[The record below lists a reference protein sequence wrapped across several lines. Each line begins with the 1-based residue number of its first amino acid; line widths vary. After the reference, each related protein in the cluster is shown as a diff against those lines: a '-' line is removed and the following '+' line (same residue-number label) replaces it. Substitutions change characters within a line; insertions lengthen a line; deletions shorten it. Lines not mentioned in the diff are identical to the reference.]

1 MVFGWSSSKP
11 AQPVAPAAPN
21 FEDQFAYCIRVKF
34 SFEDF
39 HFDLI

>member
-21 FEDQFAYCIRVKF
+21 FEDQLPTV
-34 SFEDF
+34 FE
-39 HFDLI
+39 